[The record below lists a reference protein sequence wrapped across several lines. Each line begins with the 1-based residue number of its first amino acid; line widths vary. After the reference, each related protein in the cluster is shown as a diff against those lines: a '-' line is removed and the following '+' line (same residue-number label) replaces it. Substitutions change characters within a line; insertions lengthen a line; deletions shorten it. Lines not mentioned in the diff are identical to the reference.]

1 MSGGIGLERT
11 ALAGAV
17 ATSIGLVAVALRPP
31 TSLSPVAFLG
41 TLALGAGLGVVALA
55 GFDFVA
61 TRLVA
66 TDGGPGVG
74 ESEDRDSDTPDPD
87 VRGTDSGNSGAG
99 RPEVGGS
106 SAGGPEPVQSASDAR
121 NGGLA
126 ATEELLRGGSGGHR
140 GRTGETGQD
149 ETGTT
154 GTETTETGTT
164 ETRTAET
171 GRRFDVDED
180 DEGFIWGDED
190 ERQDG

>member
-11 ALAGAV
+11 AVAGAV
-17 ATSIGLVAVALRPP
+17 ATGIGLVAVALQPP

-74 ESEDRDSDTPDPD
+74 ESDTRNQDTSA
-87 VRGTDSGNSGAG
+87 GDSGSPDARGPEAG
-99 RPEVGGS
+99 HPTPSRS
-106 SAGGPEPVQSASDAR
+106 DAGGPEPVRSASDAR
-121 NGGLA
+121 DGGLA
-126 ATEELLRGGSGGHR
+126 ATEELLRGGAGGDR
-140 GRTGETGQD
+140 GRTGETGLD
-149 ETGTT
+149 ETETT
-154 GTETTETGTT
+154 GTETTETETT
-164 ETRTAET
+164 ET

-190 ERQDG
+190 EREDG